1 MEESMAGDEEGTAL
15 EALRSFRER
24 SGSAEAECLIG
35 RAEALDD
42 QLPQHRRREEL
53 LERAESEQDMEREV
67 AELVYELALDEGL
80 EPAFAFELVRCGIG
94 VQDHDVQ
101 VYGDALEDEEMTA
114 SAPPEE
120 LLAAE
125 EPNSERAARERLL
138 RSSFRRLRRHLEE
151 TDTAEAAL
159 RAFTAEPDVGPVRF
173 L

>member
-15 EALRSFRER
+15 EALRNFRER

-35 RAEALDD
+35 RAEALDK

-53 LERAESEQDMEREV
+53 LERAESEQDMDREI

-101 VYGDALEDEEMTA
+101 VYGDALEDEELPAAAPA
-114 SAPPEE
+114 SRGNRHRRGRPPGVHC
-120 LLAAE
+120 
-125 EPNSERAARERLL
+125 RARRGARPLPL
-138 RSSFRRLRRHLEE
+138 IRRLSR
-151 TDTAEAAL
+151 
-159 RAFTAEPDVGPVRF
+159 
-173 L
+173 